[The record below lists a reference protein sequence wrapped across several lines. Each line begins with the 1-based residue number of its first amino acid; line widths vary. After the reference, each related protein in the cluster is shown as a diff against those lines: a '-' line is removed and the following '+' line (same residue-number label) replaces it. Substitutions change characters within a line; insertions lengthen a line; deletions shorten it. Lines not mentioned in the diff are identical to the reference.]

1 MPSGGKGATAKIYIE
16 TEVIDNF
23 KEQAAKIKSGLGK
36 GIKEIKDLDLNFGF
50 NEKSM
55 AEAASKE
62 LEGVMN
68 IMTSEKFNKL
78 DFSGII
84 PPMVEML
91 KNNSGSVKDE
101 IKLQVIQGLRE
112 GFENLGSVASSIDI
126 DYLARNKKSLV
137 PTLLGSTAIKDIIQS
152 LGLSE
157 EGSKNFREQFKTT
170 MSLGIGSN
178 GNKIAQEGFAKDI
191 AQLLSLKA
199 TRNAGYDDV
208 LKYLVSGTYRT
219 SKGKDISIF
228 EADKISEALDTFELK
243 KKGEKGKLT
252 ENDVKNF
259 AGYLER
265 LKYLAEMAKA
275 TGKDEDATK
284 YLEGKYESIVDDPSY
299 NSLLRIF
306 KKSGDANLLEIFT
319 NTRKRVA
326 EANKEKDRQ
335 YNDIDWRSFSSNWEE
350 TLDKLIV
357 AAGDENTLGKILP
370 NIKGWDGKSK
380 QFTADELLTETIQY
394 MQREAGIRDDN
405 EAATRAE
412 EAATRSEAA
421 AEKAEAARDK
431 TQEIANGIEDKVKQA
446 MEKGETKTPESK
458 TAPKKDNTASSSTPS
473 TKKAEDA
480 AQIAEEKQEELKTA
494 SESIETSLEKL
505 KTEREKLESEKTK
518 LQDEITK
525 DNESLKLPEDK
536 KTYEFPKKT
545 LSDLKDKTK
554 KIDEKIIDNAINQLT
569 IGKDPVEY
577 AKGQV
582 WDANRRRVTKYVEA
596 LVNNPILGI
605 ADDKNEAQNI
615 LKLFNAGDYAA
626 NSKTLLFSLFSKA
639 SKENKGQFNLDKLIE
654 EWGMSKDSR
663 EKLAKM
669 LNELN
674 ANYSDMINFS
684 DTNGLGNITLKEFD
698 LFPEDKIKKQIQ
710 EREKRIKELDNLLK
724 DNQRKEQ
731 ELRNKQQGQK
741 PIETKATSESKQQGS
756 SPEVSSAQEASDLQK
771 ARGDLEKERTALE
784 QEIQKAN
791 QTLDDAQGILTIT
804 ENSIDKLEKQ
814 ITTRDTAIQR
824 NINEKDK
831 METEAQQMTEELWG
845 LTNNFQEIREKREQ
859 AEKELKEFEKETT
872 QIRFGEDYLKKVSI
886 EGEIGLSEKIIE
898 SLTQDYQR
906 TNEEL
911 LELENAMDNIPEMP
925 KGKAKAYE
933 YLKQVAEERK
943 KIHEAYKKAIT
954 DRDSA
959 EDIDQIIEGDKIVEA
974 AEKDEELAELK
985 YFEAW
990 KNAVKEGVNTNRI
1003 ESYVANGD
1011 NFLSNGKNFTNDEF
1025 GGSIPSNIGREFYY
1039 KNRDEVDSLNFAE
1052 EYTGLEIAINQRKER
1067 LKLFQEQIKEEEE
1080 EAKKLKE
1087 SLGDDWEDN
1096 KFENRVAKSEIKKKE
1111 IEELQNQ
1118 EIEAESVH
1126 RRKEID
1132 LDFNQKAIQK
1142 RDKYISQ
1149 LVQSQEEDKATLEQ
1163 LKQQREDQ
1171 QKIYDEAEKTQT
1183 EKAQRLQEVKNLIA
1197 ENQKKEEELKT
1208 KQTQPDTQTQPQTQ
1222 AIKKTEETLSA
1233 FSSTDFNTLILAL
1246 TEIYELLG
1254 QFPEALGNF
1263 NTKIDIA
1270 PLVDQFK
1277 TLSDSI
1283 AALPK
1288 EGFNISLGEEFD
1300 NLSQKIGKAL
1310 DKMTELTSQVQT
1322 EEISKGIAEKYDA
1335 QIQKLTEDAKVA
1347 KEAIEELQ
1355 RTNEELKKSI
1365 STTAVSKKE
1374 EITPYPED
1382 KQIAKEYEHLKEAQD
1397 KVFKANNI
1405 QEYNAALEEVRNTLQ
1420 NIKQLEE
1427 QAMLAHASQS
1437 DLMFMAFGDTPS
1449 KSYLDRFPETTAAK
1463 ADTTNNIRTV
1473 AKDYIEKQ
1481 KAEIQAMADAIKSM
1495 NIDAVEK
1502 EMQGSNWN
1510 KKRVSAYNDIIE
1522 GANAASTAIEVLN
1535 KNLDEMST
1543 KGVDPQIIES
1553 FLTLKESTQSLI
1565 AETQGK
1571 NDIFTKDVESAKDNL
1586 ISKLDT
1592 AQKRLEAIKKDSGK
1606 LINIDPTM
1614 QGALDKVEEHLK
1626 KIKQLKDEVNKN
1638 PLKAIDPNFSRSANS
1653 YASTLNGKGKN
1664 TGVIG
1669 GLEQISDRY
1678 TTDFN
1683 RTTQNYGKYATAL
1696 KKLFDDMSKGAD
1708 ASLKTVLKDMERV
1721 DYLAER
1727 LTNATGIEQ
1736 GQLLSK
1742 ELDKRFDPS
1751 VVDAQSA
1758 AEAKATTSYEN
1769 MLSKIEK
1776 RAKEAQL
1783 RMQNIFGENGI
1794 ENLGERFVAGNVE
1807 GFDKFVENAN
1817 NAQRSLTDLQGI
1829 LEQAGDNPA
1838 FLLQEGNVERLV
1850 TTMGQLDTAIQNV
1863 SGNASKFEIADSL
1876 DVDKLRASA
1885 TQFLR
1890 KESGLSV
1897 DEITQIQQVIDQL
1910 QGQINKTDFSHLKDQ
1925 LEGIKQSA
1933 IEAGHTGGT
1942 FFDMLGQRFKSMAA
1956 YLLSFAS
1963 FYRIIGVFKDGISI
1977 VKQLDS
1983 ALVEMNKV
1991 STESLA
1997 TLREYQKES
2006 FSTANDVGTTAT
2018 QLQQSTADFIRLG
2031 ESFQEAKESARVAN
2045 ELMTVSEFNNIQD
2058 ATTALVSISAAYE
2071 DAANGLDKQAIVDK
2085 LNKIGDEYAISTD
2098 GLATAL
2104 QDSASA
2110 LTTANN
2116 DMDEAAALIA
2126 AGNTVTQDPSKTG
2139 K

>member
-68 IMTSEKFNKL
+68 IMTSEKLNKL

-84 PPMVEML
+84 PNMVEML
-91 KNNSGSVKDE
+91 KVNDGSIKDE

-112 GFENLGSVASSIDI
+112 GFENFGSVASSSDI
-126 DYLARNKKSLV
+126 DYLSRNKQLLF
-137 PTLLGSTAIKDIIQS
+137 PTLLGSTAIKDIVQS
-152 LGLSE
+152 LGMSE
-157 EGSKNFREQFKTT
+157 EDRKNFKEQFKNT

-178 GNKIAQEGFAKDI
+178 GNEVAKKGFAKDI

-199 TRNAGYDDV
+199 TREAGYDDV
-208 LKYLVSGTYRT
+208 LKYLVSGTYR
-219 SKGKDISIF
+219 SNNGKDKSMFEIDAISK
-228 EADKISEALDTFELK
+228 AMDPFELK
-243 KKGEKGKLT
+243 KKAEKGKLT
-252 ENDVKNF
+252 ENDIKDF

-265 LKYLAEMAKA
+265 LKYLGDMVA
-275 TGKDEDATK
+275 TTGVKDSDNILRDKYKSIIEDRS
-284 YLEGKYESIVDDPSY
+284 YDSI
-299 NSLLRIF
+299 LHTF
-306 KKSGDANLLEIFT
+306 KKSDNANLLKLF
-319 NTRKRVA
+319 NDTRDRVA
-326 EANKEKDRQ
+326 KASQEKDRQ
-335 YNDIDWRSFSSNWEE
+335 YENIDWRSFSADWGE
-350 TLDKLIV
+350 TLNKLITI
-357 AAGDENTLGKILP
+357 AGDEDTLGKILP
-370 NIKGWDGKSK
+370 TLKGWDGKSK

-405 EAATRAE
+405 EATTRAE
-412 EAATRSEAA
+412 EAAARSEAA

-446 MEKGETKTPESK
+446 MEKGEAKTPESK
-458 TAPKKDNTASSSTPS
+458 TAPKKDNTASSPTPS
-473 TKKAEDA
+473 TKKAENA
-480 AQIAEEKQEELKTA
+480 AQVAEEKQEELKTA

-525 DNESLKLPEDK
+525 DNESLKLPENK

-582 WDANRRRVTKYVEA
+582 WDANRKRVTKYVEA

-615 LKLFNAGDYAA
+615 LKLFNAGNYAA

-669 LNELN
+669 LNGLN

-684 DTNGLGNITLKEFD
+684 DTNGLGNIALKEFD

-710 EREKRIKELDNLLK
+710 EREKRIEELDNLLK

-731 ELRNKQQGQK
+731 ELRDKQQGQK
-741 PIETKATSESKQQGS
+741 PIETKTTSESKQQGS
-756 SPEVSSAQEASDLQK
+756 SLEVSSAQEVSDLQK

-784 QEIQKAN
+784 QEIQRSTETMNEAEHNITAIDKNIEQTKQTAERNSKKADELIEKKE
-791 QTLDDAQGILTIT
+791 QIESQIQQT
-804 ENSIDKLEKQ
+804 EN
-814 ITTRDTAIQR
+814 
-824 NINEKDK
+824 
-831 METEAQQMTEELWG
+831 ELKTIKER
-845 LTNNFQEIREKREQ
+845 LQDAVDAKES
-859 AEKELKEFEKETT
+859 AEKEIEILEEKLLNADDFGIISTDSSESTDKYNQLKTEKHQVDWDLEFSRNILE
-872 QIRFGEDYLKKVSI
+872 EDL
-886 EGEIGLSEKIIE
+886 
-898 SLTQDYQR
+898 Q
-906 TNEEL
+906 
-911 LELENAMDNIPEMP
+911 
-925 KGKAKAYE
+925 
-933 YLKQVAEERK
+933 KQ
-943 KIHEAYKKAIT
+943 
-954 DRDSA
+954 
-959 EDIDQIIEGDKIVEA
+959 
-974 AEKDEELAELK
+974 
-985 YFEAW
+985 
-990 KNAVKEGVNTNRI
+990 
-1003 ESYVANGD
+1003 
-1011 NFLSNGKNFTNDEF
+1011 
-1025 GGSIPSNIGREFYY
+1025 
-1039 KNRDEVDSLNFAE
+1039 
-1052 EYTGLEIAINQRKER
+1052 
-1067 LKLFQEQIKEEEE
+1067 
-1080 EAKKLKE
+1080 
-1087 SLGDDWEDN
+1087 
-1096 KFENRVAKSEIKKKE
+1096 KE
-1111 IEELQNQ
+1111 IEEILNNSYSTKTLPEAYKQAMTKKKEFLQLQKEYEKIPAPSELFGIDEIGSSDYMMAAYKRQQKNLEVNKAWMAFYKSYQ
-1118 EIEAESVH
+1118 EFESHGQNNSGRKKTMQDRLLSGLEGGEFPVNTSWLAETVPSELEEELKRLNEMIEDRKKEVEETQKKADELQQQIDELSSHLITTDSVSKQLEQKKQE
-1126 RRKEID
+1126 KER
-1132 LDFNQKAIQK
+1132 FE
-1142 RDKYISQ
+1142 
-1149 LVQSQEEDKATLEQ
+1149 QEESDLATQQTNKQAELNSLQEQLNGTKGVENHLKATKIAQQNSHEELQ
-1163 LKQQREDQ
+1163 LLQQQREDQ
-1171 QKIYDEAEKTQT
+1171 QKIYDEAEKIQT

-1208 KQTQPDTQTQPQTQ
+1208 KQTQPDTQTQSQTQ
-1222 AIKKTEETLSA
+1222 TIKKTEETLSA

-1270 PLVDQFK
+1270 PLAEQFK

-1322 EEISKGIAEKYDA
+1322 EEISKGIAEKYDS

-1374 EITPYPED
+1374 KITPYPED
-1382 KQIAKEYEHLKEAQD
+1382 KQIAKEYERLKEAQE

-1420 NIKQLEE
+1420 SIKQLEE
-1427 QAMLAHASQS
+1427 EAMLTHASQS
-1437 DLMFMAFGDTPS
+1437 DLMFMAYDETPS
-1449 KSYLDRFPETTAAK
+1449 KDYLNRFPETTAAK
-1463 ADTTNNIRTV
+1463 ADTTNNIRIV

-1553 FLTLKESTQSLI
+1553 FLTLKDSTQSLI

-1669 GLEQISDRY
+1669 GLEQVSDRY

-1721 DYLAER
+1721 DYLVER

-1736 GQLLSK
+1736 GQLLTK

-1776 RAKEAQL
+1776 RANEAQL

-1794 ENLGERFVAGNVE
+1794 ENLGEKFVAGNVE

-1829 LEQAGDNPA
+1829 LEQAGENPA
-1838 FLLQEGNVERLV
+1838 FLLQEGNVERLIA
-1850 TTMGQLDTAIQNV
+1850 TMGQLDTAIQNV

-1925 LEGIKQSA
+1925 FEGIKQSA

-1963 FYRIIGVFKDGISI
+1963 FYRIIGIFKDGINI

-2126 AGNTVTQDPSKTG
+2126 AGVTKYA
-2139 K
+2139 

>member
-68 IMTSEKFNKL
+68 IMTSEKLNRL

-199 TRNAGYDDV
+199 TRNAGYNDV
-208 LKYLVSGTYRT
+208 LKYLVSGTYRN
-219 SKGKDISIF
+219 SRGKDIPIF
-228 EADKISEALDTFELK
+228 EADEISEALDTFELK

-275 TGKDEDATK
+275 TGKDENATK
-284 YLEGKYESIVDDPSY
+284 YLEDKYESIVDNPTY

-319 NTRKRVA
+319 NTREKVA

-370 NIKGWDGKSK
+370 TLKGWDGKSK

-394 MQREAGIRDDN
+394 MQRE
-405 EAATRAE
+405 T
-412 EAATRSEAA
+412 
-421 AEKAEAARDK
+421 
-431 TQEIANGIEDKVKQA
+431 GIE
-446 MEKGETKTPESK
+446 
-458 TAPKKDNTASSSTPS
+458 
-473 TKKAEDA
+473 
-480 AQIAEEKQEELKTA
+480 
-494 SESIETSLEKL
+494 
-505 KTEREKLESEKTK
+505 
-518 LQDEITK
+518 
-525 DNESLKLPEDK
+525 
-536 KTYEFPKKT
+536 
-545 LSDLKDKTK
+545 
-554 KIDEKIIDNAINQLT
+554 
-569 IGKDPVEY
+569 
-577 AKGQV
+577 
-582 WDANRRRVTKYVEA
+582 
-596 LVNNPILGI
+596 
-605 ADDKNEAQNI
+605 
-615 LKLFNAGDYAA
+615 
-626 NSKTLLFSLFSKA
+626 
-639 SKENKGQFNLDKLIE
+639 
-654 EWGMSKDSR
+654 
-663 EKLAKM
+663 
-669 LNELN
+669 
-674 ANYSDMINFS
+674 
-684 DTNGLGNITLKEFD
+684 
-698 LFPEDKIKKQIQ
+698 
-710 EREKRIKELDNLLK
+710 ELDNLLK

-756 SPEVSSAQEASDLQK
+756 SSEVSSAQEASDLQK

-784 QEIQKAN
+784 QEIQRSTETMNEAEHNITAIDKNIEQTKQTAERNNKKADELIEKKEQIEFQIQQTENELKTIKERLQDAVDAKESAEKEIEILEEKLLNADDFGIISTDSSESADKYN
-791 QTLDDAQGILTIT
+791 QLKTEKHQVDWDLEFSRDILEEDLQKQKEIEEILNNSYSTKTLPEAYKQAMTKKKEFLQLQKEYEKIPAPSEQFGIDEIGSSDYMMAAYKRQQKNLEVNKAWMAFYKSYQEFESHGQNNSGRKKTMQDRLLSGLEGGELPVNTSWLAETVPSELEEELKRLNEIIEDRKKEVEETQKKADELQQQIDELSSHLITTDSVSKQLEQKKQEKERFEQEESDLATQQTNKQAELNSLQEQLNGTKGVENHLKATKTAQQNSHEELQLLQQQRDEQQRIYDDAKRIQEESLQRQAEIDRMIAEVESREQQPPATTPAGAQERDSTQTDDIYQKTLQEFNETKTKLDHLKEERERIRSEIQGILASTLGEEHSSAVI
-804 ENSIDKLEKQ
+804 
-814 ITTRDTAIQR
+814 R
-824 NINEKDK
+824 NEH
-831 METEAQQMTEELWG
+831 G
-845 LTNNFQEIREKREQ
+845 L
-859 AEKELKEFEKETT
+859 
-872 QIRFGEDYLKKVSI
+872 
-886 EGEIGLSEKIIE
+886 
-898 SLTQDYQR
+898 QDYQR
-906 TNEEL
+906 
-911 LELENAMDNIPEMP
+911 
-925 KGKAKAYE
+925 
-933 YLKQVAEERK
+933 
-943 KIHEAYKKAIT
+943 
-954 DRDSA
+954 
-959 EDIDQIIEGDKIVEA
+959 
-974 AEKDEELAELK
+974 
-985 YFEAW
+985 
-990 KNAVKEGVNTNRI
+990 
-1003 ESYVANGD
+1003 
-1011 NFLSNGKNFTNDEF
+1011 
-1025 GGSIPSNIGREFYY
+1025 
-1039 KNRDEVDSLNFAE
+1039 
-1052 EYTGLEIAINQRKER
+1052 
-1067 LKLFQEQIKEEEE
+1067 
-1080 EAKKLKE
+1080 
-1087 SLGDDWEDN
+1087 
-1096 KFENRVAKSEIKKKE
+1096 E
-1111 IEELQNQ
+1111 IEEYKTQLQQLNQQQEELQTVIEEGYSTNGKRDARALLKQKKEDYEKAWRAQENSLGQMTSPLEKNEASYNFDKAWIEYYKAFQEAQKKAVNKDWLKKQAIVEEDPMHFSEETYQNIVGHIQQSSQGYKQ
-1118 EIEAESVH
+1118 EIEKSISEQESLIEQAQNRLSRLREKERELFNNSDDYQSLTNKKNQVDQEITQLQEALEQKRKLLKSIEQGEVESEAHTNQPPLSSSGTQTVDGVQQEGAEANNAADKMKALADAKKEALEANQKLAESADTTTNAI
-1126 RRKEID
+1126 RNESNAGNFDELISKLIEAAKLLAQLPQSFEGFKGFD
-1132 LDFNQKAIQK
+1132 LEPLNNLSQAIQ
-1142 RDKYISQ
+1142 
-1149 LVQSQEEDKATLEQ
+1149 
-1163 LKQQREDQ
+1163 
-1171 QKIYDEAEKTQT
+1171 
-1183 EKAQRLQEVKNLIA
+1183 
-1197 ENQKKEEELKT
+1197 
-1208 KQTQPDTQTQPQTQ
+1208 
-1222 AIKKTEETLSA
+1222 
-1233 FSSTDFNTLILAL
+1233 
-1246 TEIYELLG
+1246 
-1254 QFPEALGNF
+1254 QF
-1263 NTKIDIA
+1263 
-1270 PLVDQFK
+1270 
-1277 TLSDSI
+1277 
-1283 AALPK
+1283 PK

-1355 RTNEELKKSI
+1355 RTNEALKKSI

-1405 QEYNAALEEVRNTLQ
+1405 QEYNAALEEVHNTLQ
-1420 NIKQLEE
+1420 SIKQLEE

-1437 DLMFMAFGDTPS
+1437 DLMFMAFDETPS
-1449 KSYLDRFPETTAAK
+1449 KDYLNRFPETMAAK

-1721 DYLAER
+1721 NYLAER

-1736 GQLLSK
+1736 GQLLTK

-1751 VVDAQSA
+1751 AVDAQSA

-1776 RAKEAQL
+1776 RANEAQL

-1794 ENLGERFVAGNVE
+1794 ENLGEKFVAGNVE

-1829 LEQAGDNPA
+1829 LEQAGENPA

-1850 TTMGQLDTAIQNV
+1850 ATMGQLDTAIQNV

-1925 LEGIKQSA
+1925 FEGIKQSA

-1963 FYRIIGVFKDGISI
+1963 FYRIIGIFKDGINI

-2031 ESFQEAKESARVAN
+2031 
-2045 ELMTVSEFNNIQD
+2045 
-2058 ATTALVSISAAYE
+2058 
-2071 DAANGLDKQAIVDK
+2071 K
-2085 LNKIGDEYAISTD
+2085 LKLPLYIEIY
-2098 GLATAL
+2098 
-2104 QDSASA
+2104 
-2110 LTTANN
+2110 
-2116 DMDEAAALIA
+2116 
-2126 AGNTVTQDPSKTG
+2126 KC
-2139 K
+2139 

>member
-1 MPSGGKGATAKIYIE
+1 
-16 TEVIDNF
+16 
-23 KEQAAKIKSGLGK
+23 
-36 GIKEIKDLDLNFGF
+36 
-50 NEKSM
+50 M

-199 TRNAGYDDV
+199 TRNAGYNDV
-208 LKYLVSGTYRT
+208 LKYLVSGTYRN
-219 SKGKDISIF
+219 SRGKDIPIF
-228 EADKISEALDTFELK
+228 EADEISEALDTFELK

-252 ENDVKNF
+252 ENDIKDF

-265 LKYLAEMAKA
+265 LKYLGDMVA
-275 TGKDEDATK
+275 TTGVKDSDNILRDK
-284 YLEGKYESIVDDPSY
+284 YKSIVDNPTY

-319 NTRKRVA
+319 NTREKVA

-350 TLDKLIV
+350 TLDKLII

-669 LNELN
+669 LNGLN

-710 EREKRIKELDNLLK
+710 EREKRIEELDNLLK

-731 ELRNKQQGQK
+731 ELKNKQQGQK
-741 PIETKATSESKQQGS
+741 PIETKTTSESKQQDS
-756 SPEVSSAQEASDLQK
+756 SSEVSFAQEASDLQK

-814 ITTRDTAIQR
+814 ITTRDKAIQR
-824 NINEKDK
+824 NTNEKDK

-872 QIRFGEDYLKKVSI
+872 QIRFGEDYFKKLSI
-886 EGEIGLSEKIIE
+886 EGEIGFSEKIIE

-954 DRDSA
+954 DRDYA
-959 EDIDQIIEGDKIVEA
+959 DDIDQIIEGDKIVEA

-990 KNAVKEGVNTNRI
+990 KNAVKEGVNANRI

-1011 NFLSNGKNFTNDEF
+1011 DFLSNGKNFTNGEF
-1025 GGSIPSNIGREFYY
+1025 GGSIPFHISREFYY
-1039 KNRDEVDSLNFAE
+1039 KNRDKVDSLNFAE
-1052 EYTGLEIAINQRKER
+1052 EY
-1067 LKLFQEQIKEEEE
+1067 
-1080 EAKKLKE
+1080 
-1087 SLGDDWEDN
+1087 
-1096 KFENRVAKSEIKKKE
+1096 
-1111 IEELQNQ
+1111 
-1118 EIEAESVH
+1118 
-1126 RRKEID
+1126 
-1132 LDFNQKAIQK
+1132 
-1142 RDKYISQ
+1142 
-1149 LVQSQEEDKATLEQ
+1149 
-1163 LKQQREDQ
+1163 
-1171 QKIYDEAEKTQT
+1171 
-1183 EKAQRLQEVKNLIA
+1183 VKN
-1197 ENQKKEEELKT
+1197 
-1208 KQTQPDTQTQPQTQ
+1208 
-1222 AIKKTEETLSA
+1222 
-1233 FSSTDFNTLILAL
+1233 
-1246 TEIYELLG
+1246 
-1254 QFPEALGNF
+1254 
-1263 NTKIDIA
+1263 
-1270 PLVDQFK
+1270 V
-1277 TLSDSI
+1277 
-1283 AALPK
+1283 
-1288 EGFNISLGEEFD
+1288 
-1300 NLSQKIGKAL
+1300 
-1310 DKMTELTSQVQT
+1310 
-1322 EEISKGIAEKYDA
+1322 
-1335 QIQKLTEDAKVA
+1335 
-1347 KEAIEELQ
+1347 
-1355 RTNEELKKSI
+1355 
-1365 STTAVSKKE
+1365 
-1374 EITPYPED
+1374 
-1382 KQIAKEYEHLKEAQD
+1382 
-1397 KVFKANNI
+1397 
-1405 QEYNAALEEVRNTLQ
+1405 
-1420 NIKQLEE
+1420 
-1427 QAMLAHASQS
+1427 
-1437 DLMFMAFGDTPS
+1437 
-1449 KSYLDRFPETTAAK
+1449 
-1463 ADTTNNIRTV
+1463 
-1473 AKDYIEKQ
+1473 
-1481 KAEIQAMADAIKSM
+1481 
-1495 NIDAVEK
+1495 
-1502 EMQGSNWN
+1502 
-1510 KKRVSAYNDIIE
+1510 
-1522 GANAASTAIEVLN
+1522 
-1535 KNLDEMST
+1535 
-1543 KGVDPQIIES
+1543 
-1553 FLTLKESTQSLI
+1553 
-1565 AETQGK
+1565 
-1571 NDIFTKDVESAKDNL
+1571 
-1586 ISKLDT
+1586 
-1592 AQKRLEAIKKDSGK
+1592 
-1606 LINIDPTM
+1606 
-1614 QGALDKVEEHLK
+1614 
-1626 KIKQLKDEVNKN
+1626 
-1638 PLKAIDPNFSRSANS
+1638 
-1653 YASTLNGKGKN
+1653 
-1664 TGVIG
+1664 
-1669 GLEQISDRY
+1669 
-1678 TTDFN
+1678 
-1683 RTTQNYGKYATAL
+1683 
-1696 KKLFDDMSKGAD
+1696 
-1708 ASLKTVLKDMERV
+1708 
-1721 DYLAER
+1721 
-1727 LTNATGIEQ
+1727 
-1736 GQLLSK
+1736 
-1742 ELDKRFDPS
+1742 
-1751 VVDAQSA
+1751 
-1758 AEAKATTSYEN
+1758 
-1769 MLSKIEK
+1769 
-1776 RAKEAQL
+1776 
-1783 RMQNIFGENGI
+1783 
-1794 ENLGERFVAGNVE
+1794 
-1807 GFDKFVENAN
+1807 
-1817 NAQRSLTDLQGI
+1817 
-1829 LEQAGDNPA
+1829 
-1838 FLLQEGNVERLV
+1838 
-1850 TTMGQLDTAIQNV
+1850 
-1863 SGNASKFEIADSL
+1863 
-1876 DVDKLRASA
+1876 
-1885 TQFLR
+1885 
-1890 KESGLSV
+1890 
-1897 DEITQIQQVIDQL
+1897 
-1910 QGQINKTDFSHLKDQ
+1910 
-1925 LEGIKQSA
+1925 
-1933 IEAGHTGGT
+1933 
-1942 FFDMLGQRFKSMAA
+1942 
-1956 YLLSFAS
+1956 
-1963 FYRIIGVFKDGISI
+1963 
-1977 VKQLDS
+1977 
-1983 ALVEMNKV
+1983 
-1991 STESLA
+1991 
-1997 TLREYQKES
+1997 
-2006 FSTANDVGTTAT
+2006 
-2018 QLQQSTADFIRLG
+2018 
-2031 ESFQEAKESARVAN
+2031 
-2045 ELMTVSEFNNIQD
+2045 
-2058 ATTALVSISAAYE
+2058 
-2071 DAANGLDKQAIVDK
+2071 
-2085 LNKIGDEYAISTD
+2085 
-2098 GLATAL
+2098 
-2104 QDSASA
+2104 
-2110 LTTANN
+2110 
-2116 DMDEAAALIA
+2116 
-2126 AGNTVTQDPSKTG
+2126 
-2139 K
+2139 

>member
-112 GFENLGSVASSIDI
+112 GFENLGNVASSIDI

-208 LKYLVSGTYRT
+208 LKYLVSGTYRN
-219 SKGKDISIF
+219 SRGKDISIF
-228 EADKISEALDTFELK
+228 EADEISEALDTFELK

-265 LKYLAEMAKA
+265 LKYLADIAKA
-275 TGKDEDATK
+275 AGKDEDAT
-284 YLEGKYESIVDDPSY
+284 YLEGKYESIVDNPIY

-319 NTRKRVA
+319 NTREKVA

-505 KTEREKLESEKTK
+505 KTKREKLESEKTK

-615 LKLFNAGDYAA
+615 LKLFNTGDYAA

-669 LNELN
+669 LNGLN

-710 EREKRIKELDNLLK
+710 EREKRIEELDNLLK

-731 ELRNKQQGQK
+731 ELRDKQQGQK

-756 SPEVSSAQEASDLQK
+756 SSEVSFAQEASDLQK

-791 QTLDDAQGILTIT
+791 QTLDDARGTLTTT
-804 ENSIDKLEKQ
+804 ENSIDKLEQGIRKRKK
-814 ITTRDTAIQR
+814 TIQR
-824 NINEKDK
+824 NTNEKDK
-831 METEAQQMTEELWG
+831 LETEAQQMTEELWG
-845 LTNNFQEIREKREQ
+845 LTNTFQEIRGKREQ
-859 AEKELKEFEKETT
+859 AEKELEEFNKETEVIT
-872 QIRFGEDYLKKVSI
+872 TGKEYDQKLQNEGRLKATIDWIDDLTKEYKLIHEKTI
-886 EGEIGLSEKIIE
+886 ELNKIIE
-898 SLTQDYQR
+898 T
-906 TNEEL
+906 T
-911 LELENAMDNIPEMP
+911 PEMP
-925 KGKAKAYE
+925 KGKTPAFEYFKQMAIANQEAQRDYE
-933 YLKQVAEERK
+933 RQVNNNWSDIKPPEGLNAEELFIWNEQLEERK
-943 KIHEAYKKAIT
+943 INVLPNSYIANLNYQRAWTNAMKEKVAPSKINRYLGKKYDADRILPEVINIDSSYDSYYKDNET
-954 DRDSA
+954 T
-959 EDIDQIIEGDKIVEA
+959 IEGIEEIINK
-974 AEKDEELAELK
+974 KNEELQKL
-985 YFEAW
+985 
-990 KNAVKEGVNTNRI
+990 
-1003 ESYVANGD
+1003 
-1011 NFLSNGKNFTNDEF
+1011 
-1025 GGSIPSNIGREFYY
+1025 REQ
-1039 KNRDEVDSLNFAE
+1039 
-1052 EYTGLEIAINQRKER
+1052 I
-1067 LKLFQEQIKEEEE
+1067 QEQQE
-1080 EAKKLKE
+1080 EAKRLKE
-1087 SLGDDWEDN
+1087 SLGDNWEN
-1096 KFENRVAKSEIKKKE
+1096 EKFTNRLEQSKNKKKE
-1111 IEELQNQ
+1111 IEKLRQQ
-1118 EIEAESVH
+1118 EKDAKSAIRS
-1126 RRKEID
+1126 KEID
-1132 LDFNQKAIQK
+1132 LKINQENIQK
-1142 RDKYISQ
+1142 KDEYIPQ
-1149 LVQSQEEDKATLEQ
+1149 LVQSQKEDKAALEQ
-1163 LKQQREDQ
+1163 LKQQREGQ
-1171 QKIYDEAEKTQT
+1171 QKIYDEAEKAQT

-1197 ENQKKEEELKT
+1197 ENQKKEEELKI
-1208 KQTQPDTQTQPQTQ
+1208 KQNQPDTQTQPQTQ

-1420 NIKQLEE
+1420 SIKQLEE

-1522 GANAASTAIEVLN
+1522 GANAASTAIEILN

-1553 FLTLKESTQSLI
+1553 FLTLKESTQNLI

-1669 GLEQISDRY
+1669 GLEQVSDRY

-1708 ASLKTVLKDMERV
+1708 GSLKTVLKDMERV
-1721 DYLAER
+1721 NYLAER
-1727 LTNATGIEQ
+1727 LTSATEIEQ
-1736 GQLLSK
+1736 GQLLTK

-1776 RAKEAQL
+1776 RTNEAQL

-1794 ENLGERFVAGNVE
+1794 ENLGEKFVAGNVE

-1829 LEQAGDNPA
+1829 LEQAGENPA

-1850 TTMGQLDTAIQNV
+1850 ATMGQLDTAIQNV
-1863 SGNASKFEIADSL
+1863 SGDASKFEIADSL

-1925 LEGIKQSA
+1925 FEGIKQSA

>member
-68 IMTSEKFNKL
+68 IMTSEKLNRL
-78 DFSGII
+78 DFSSII
-84 PPMVEML
+84 PNMVEML
-91 KNNSGSVKDE
+91 KVNDGSIKDE

-112 GFENLGSVASSIDI
+112 GFENFGSVASSSDI
-126 DYLARNKKSLV
+126 DYLSRNKQLLF
-137 PTLLGSTAIKDIIQS
+137 PTLLGSTAIKDIVQS
-152 LGLSE
+152 LGMSE
-157 EGSKNFREQFKTT
+157 EDRKNFKEQFKNT

-178 GNKIAQEGFAKDI
+178 GNEVAKKGFAKDI

-199 TRNAGYDDV
+199 TREAGYDDV
-208 LKYLVSGTYRT
+208 LKYLVSGTYR
-219 SKGKDISIF
+219 SNNGKDKSMFEIDAISK
-228 EADKISEALDTFELK
+228 AMDPFELK
-243 KKGEKGKLT
+243 KKAEKGKLT
-252 ENDVKNF
+252 ENDIKDF

-265 LKYLAEMAKA
+265 LKYLGDMVA
-275 TGKDEDATK
+275 TTGVKDSDNILRDKYKSIIEDRS
-284 YLEGKYESIVDDPSY
+284 YDSI
-299 NSLLRIF
+299 LHTL
-306 KKSGDANLLEIFT
+306 KKSDNANLLKLF
-319 NTRKRVA
+319 NDTRDRVA
-326 EANKEKDRQ
+326 KASQEKDRQ
-335 YNDIDWRSFSSNWEE
+335 YENIDWRSFSADWGE
-350 TLDKLIV
+350 TLNKLITI
-357 AAGDENTLGKILP
+357 AGDEDTLGKILP
-370 NIKGWDGKSK
+370 TLKGWDGKSK

-446 MEKGETKTPESK
+446 MEKGEPKTPESK
-458 TAPKKDNTASSSTPS
+458 TAPKKDNTASSPTPS
-473 TKKAEDA
+473 TKKAENA

-494 SESIETSLEKL
+494 SESIETSLERL

-669 LNELN
+669 LNGLN

-710 EREKRIKELDNLLK
+710 EREKRIEELDNLLK

-756 SPEVSSAQEASDLQK
+756 SSEVSFAQEASDLQK

-824 NINEKDK
+824 NTNEKDK

-943 KIHEAYKKAIT
+943 KIHETYKKAIT

-990 KNAVKEGVNTNRI
+990 KNAVKEGVNANRI

-1039 KNRDEVDSLNFAE
+1039 KNRDEVGSLNFAE

-1132 LDFNQKAIQK
+1132 LKINQENIQK
-1142 RDKYISQ
+1142 KDEYIPQ
-1149 LVQSQEEDKATLEQ
+1149 LVQSQKEDKAALEQ

-1355 RTNEELKKSI
+1355 KTNEELKKSI

-1420 NIKQLEE
+1420 SIKQLEE

-1565 AETQGK
+1565 AETQEK

-1586 ISKLDT
+1586 FSKLDT
-1592 AQKRLEAIKKDSGK
+1592 AQKRLEAIKKDNGK

-1776 RAKEAQL
+1776 RANEAQL

-1794 ENLGERFVAGNVE
+1794 ENLGEKFVAGNVE

-1829 LEQAGDNPA
+1829 LEQAGENPA

-1850 TTMGQLDTAIQNV
+1850 ATMGQLDTAIQNV
-1863 SGNASKFEIADSL
+1863 SGDASKFEIADSL

-1925 LEGIKQSA
+1925 FEGIKQSA
-1933 IEAGHTGGT
+1933 IEVGHTGGT

-1997 TLREYQKES
+1997 TLKEYQKES

-2031 ESFQEAKESARVAN
+2031 
-2045 ELMTVSEFNNIQD
+2045 
-2058 ATTALVSISAAYE
+2058 
-2071 DAANGLDKQAIVDK
+2071 K
-2085 LNKIGDEYAISTD
+2085 LNCLFI
-2098 GLATAL
+2098 
-2104 QDSASA
+2104 
-2110 LTTANN
+2110 
-2116 DMDEAAALIA
+2116 
-2126 AGNTVTQDPSKTG
+2126 
-2139 K
+2139 